1 MNLSRTI
8 LITSVILFSV
18 SCSTDVSKKTRT
30 PTPIS
35 AISKGD
41 IEWDS
46 QYYLDQAK
54 RVNNKSDSMER
65 NGFLLQAAQSLQI
78 QGQCPQSIKL
88 LQVIQPELYA
98 PSHLTLGQLLLAE
111 CYMQLPTPALSQA
124 QVLVDNMDQT
134 TGLEYRIYA
143 LKAKFDL
150 HYKRWLSAAKNVLAS
165 TQLDNP
171 TSLSIWE
178 ILKNL
183 DSKQL
188 EQARLREPQ
197 LQAWIQLAIITQRY
211 GLHPEKLKSALAQWQ
226 SRYAE
231 HPLNLS
237 PPEEVL
243 TAITLPIINPAKV
256 AVLLPLTGRLGS
268 QGSAIKDGI
277 LAAYLHSLSTVT
289 DTENASGN
297 INGTFG
303 ARQIRFFDS
312 ALKTPAEL
320 NALAADYDFIIGPLL
335 KENIADLIE
344 LLPQDKPLLALNRI
358 DAGPQTPLAEVPLP
372 KASPRPGSKSTIEPT
387 ERSQE
392 ATNSPS
398 HETYFF
404 ALAPEDEAS
413 QLAKH
418 IRAKGYKHP
427 IVLAADTSTTQR
439 MSEAFIQQWVS
450 EEEQADY
457 PRVDHATFTD
467 SKNMRQQVSGLLD
480 VNQSKSRVKQIE
492 NLTTT
497 EVYTVERNRRD
508 VDAIVLFANPEQT
521 ELLNPIIESSLSPF
535 AGRTI
540 SVFASSRSHSLDLT
554 KNSIRDL
561 RNLTFID
568 MPWMLPAHPW
578 QALAEHTT
586 HLWSQRQDTLLRL
599 FAMGYDAYSLL
610 PQLRHLQLLPHNSTP
625 GLTGTLSINSQ
636 GEVQRVLPWAKVTR
650 NRVSLI
656 AMD

>member
-1 MNLSRTI
+1 MNLSRAI

-30 PTPIS
+30 PPPITTVN
-35 AISKGD
+35 KGD
-41 IEWDS
+41 VERDS

-54 RVNNKSDSMER
+54 RAHNQSDSMQR
-65 NGFLLQAAQSLQI
+65 NAFLLQAAQSLQT
-78 QGQCPQSIKL
+78 QDQCQQSIKL
-88 LQVIQPELYA
+88 LHVIQPELYE
-98 PSHLTLGQLLLAE
+98 PFQRTQGQLLLAE
-111 CYMQLPTPALSQA
+111 CYMQLPTPALRQA
-124 QVLVDNMDQT
+124 QVLVANMAQT
-134 TGLEYRIYA
+134 TGFEYRIYA
-143 LKAKFDL
+143 LEAKFDL

-165 TQLDNP
+165 AQLNNA
-171 TSLSIWE
+171 TSMSVWE

-183 DSKQL
+183 DNKQL

-211 GLHPEKLKSALAQWQ
+211 GLYPEKLKSALAQWQ
-226 SRYAE
+226 SRYAD
-231 HPLNLS
+231 HPLSLM

-256 AVLLPLTGRLGS
+256 AVLLPLTGRLGN

-277 LAAYLHSLSTVT
+277 LAAYLHTLPT
-289 DTENASGN
+289 DTDSEDASGN
-297 INGTFG
+297 INGTSG

-312 ALKTPAEL
+312 ALKTPAQL
-320 NALAADYDFIIGPLL
+320 NALVADYDFIIGPLL
-335 KENIADLIE
+335 KENISELIK

-358 DAGPQTPLAEVPLP
+358 DAEPQPRLSEVPLAKIP
-372 KASPRPGSKSTIEPT
+372 SLSGAQETTHSPT
-387 ERSQE
+387 
-392 ATNSPS
+392 

-413 QLAKH
+413 QLAKN

-439 MSEAFIQQWVS
+439 MSEAFMQQWAS
-450 EEEQADY
+450 EDQQADY
-457 PRVDHATFTD
+457 RAVDHATFTD

-480 VNQSKSRVKQIE
+480 VSQSKARVKQIE

-535 AGRTI
+535 TGGAI
-540 SVFASSRSHSLDLT
+540 SVFASSRSYSLDLT

-568 MPWMLPAHPW
+568 MPWMLPANPW
-578 QALAEHTT
+578 QSLADQTT
-586 HLWSQRQDTLLRL
+586 HLWPQRQDTLLRL
-599 FAMGYDAYSLL
+599 FAMGYDAYRLL
-610 PQLRHLQLLPHNSTP
+610 GQLRHLQLLPHNSTA
-625 GLTGTLSINSQ
+625 GLTGTLSINTR

-650 NRVSLI
+650 DRVSLI

>member
-1 MNLSRTI
+1 MNLSRAI
-8 LITSVILFSV
+8 LISSVILFSV
-18 SCSTDVSKKTRT
+18 SCSTDVSKKHR
-30 PTPIS
+30 PPLPITT
-35 AISKGD
+35 INKGD
-41 IEWDS
+41 AERDS
-46 QYYLDQAK
+46 QYYLDQAR
-54 RVNNKSDSMER
+54 RVHINGDSMQR
-65 NGFLLQAAQSLQI
+65 NAFLLQAAQSLQI
-78 QGQCPQSIKL
+78 QDHCQQSIKL
-88 LQVIQPELYA
+88 LHVIQPELYA
-98 PSHLTLGQLLLAE
+98 PSQRSQSQLLLAE
-111 CYMQLPTPALSQA
+111 CYMLLPTPAVRQA
-124 QVLVDNMDQT
+124 QVLVANLAET

-143 LKAKFDL
+143 LNAKFDL
-150 HYKRWLSAAKNVLAS
+150 HHKRWISAAKNLLAS
-165 TQLDNP
+165 SQLDNP

-178 ILKNL
+178 VLKNL

-226 SRYAE
+226 SRYPE
-231 HPLNLS
+231 HPLNLAL
-237 PPEEVL
+237 PEELL

-277 LAAYLHSLSTVT
+277 LAAYLGSLPSVT
-289 DTENASGN
+289 GTDDAGDLL
-297 INGTFG
+297 NGTAG

-320 NALAADYDFIIGPLL
+320 NGLVADYDFIIGPLL
-335 KENIADLIE
+335 KENIAELIQ

-358 DAGPQTPLAEVPLP
+358 EDGPQSRLPAVPLP
-372 KASPRPGSKSTIEPT
+372 KISPPLDSNNTVEPT
-387 ERSQE
+387 APSQE
-392 ATNSPS
+392 ATTSLP
-398 HETYFF
+398 HETYYF

-427 IVLAADTSTTQR
+427 IVLAADASTTER
-439 MSEAFIQQWVS
+439 MSEAFMQQWAS
-450 EEEQADY
+450 EEEQPDLRA
-457 PRVDHATFTD
+457 VDHATFTD

-480 VNQSKSRVKQIE
+480 VSQSKARVRQIE

-535 AGRTI
+535 ATGAI
-540 SVFASSRSHSLDLT
+540 SVFASSRSYSLDLA

-578 QALAEHTT
+578 QSLAEKTAD
-586 HLWSQRQDTLLRL
+586 LWPQRQDTLLRL
-599 FAMGYDAYSLL
+599 FAMGYDAYNLL
-610 PQLRHLQLLPHNSTP
+610 PQLRHLQLLPHNSTL
-625 GLTGTLSINSQ
+625 GLTGTLSINTQ
-636 GEVQRVLPWAKVTR
+636 GEVQRVLSWAKVTR
-650 NRVSLI
+650 DRVTLI
-656 AMD
+656 ALD

>member
-1 MNLSRTI
+1 MNLSRAI

-30 PTPIS
+30 PITI
-35 AISKGD
+35 IEGD
-41 IEWDS
+41 VERDS
-46 QYYLDQAK
+46 QYYLEQAK
-54 RVNNKSDSMER
+54 QMHDKSDSMQR
-65 NGFLLQAAQSLQI
+65 NAFLLQAAQSLQT
-78 QGQCPQSIKL
+78 QNQCQQSIKL
-88 LQVIQPELYA
+88 LHVIEPELYDL
-98 PSHLTLGQLLLAE
+98 SQQSWGQLLLAE
-111 CYMQLPTPALSQA
+111 CYMQLPSPALFQA
-124 QVLVDNMDQT
+124 QALVANIAQT
-134 TGLEYRIYA
+134 TGFEYRIHA

-150 HYKRWLSAAKNVLAS
+150 HNKHWLSAAKNVFAS
-165 TQLDNP
+165 AELNKL
-171 TSLSIWE
+171 TSEFIWE

-226 SRYAE
+226 SRYPE
-231 HPLNLS
+231 HPLNLF

-243 TAITLPIINPAKV
+243 AAITLPIINPAKV
-256 AVLLPLTGRLGS
+256 AVLLPLTGRLGT
-268 QGSAIKDGI
+268 QGSAIKNGI
-277 LAAYLHSLSTVT
+277 LAAYLQSFSAVT
-289 DTENASGN
+289 DAEDVSGN
-297 INGTFG
+297 MKGKS
-303 ARQIRFFDS
+303 AVRQIHFFDS
-312 ALKTPAEL
+312 ALKTPAQL
-320 NALAADYDFIIGPLL
+320 NALVADYDFIIGPLL
-335 KENIADLIE
+335 KENIAELME
-344 LLPQDKPLLALNRI
+344 LLPRDKPLLALNRI
-358 DAGPQTPLAEVPLP
+358 EVAPQNGLAEVPLP
-372 KASPRPGSKSTIEPT
+372 KRFPQPNSTVKSTERPKELTRIPT
-387 ERSQE
+387 
-392 ATNSPS
+392 

-413 QLAKH
+413 QLAKN

-439 MSEAFIQQWVS
+439 MSEAFLQQWAS
-450 EEEQADY
+450 EEELEDY
-457 PRVDHATFTD
+457 PAVDHATFTD
-467 SKNMRQQVSGLLD
+467 SKNMRQQVSELLD
-480 VNQSKSRVKQIE
+480 VSQSKTRVKQIE
-492 NLTTT
+492 SLTTT
-497 EVYTVERNRRD
+497 EVYKVERNRRD

-535 AGRTI
+535 TGGAI

-578 QALAEHTT
+578 QSLAEQTT
-586 HLWSQRQDTLLRL
+586 HLWPQPQDTLLRL

-610 PQLRHLQLLPHNSTP
+610 PLLRHLHVLPHNSIS
-625 GLTGTLSINSQ
+625 GLTGTLSINTR
-636 GEVQRVLPWAKVTR
+636 GEVQRVLPWAKVTLD
-650 NRVSLI
+650 RVTLI